1 MLKPIALLMLALMS
15 VTARPLAAAE
25 RLIPMTELIFEES
38 EPGVEPYRSRML
50 LSEDWLRLDDGSDGG
65 DYILFDRKAREIH
78 SFNRGDRTELVIP
91 PRDIAP
97 VDFTVEHRR
106 SAQTLEDA
114 PKIAGGTPV
123 EHRFTADGK
132 LCRRSINVSGFLPE
146 FTAVMKDYEQL
157 LAEQG
162 KQTLPRIP
170 ADVRESCYMSNNFL
184 YPVDYLE
191 PGFPLFVINDQQRSR
206 KLVGYREVELPE
218 ALMQP
223 VKGYRRYAPP
233 PANPDD
239 VQPGQAMPGPLT
251 ISSEGPSE

>member
-1 MLKPIALLMLALMS
+1 MLKPIALLTLCMLTLGMAW
-15 VTARPLAAAE
+15 PLSADE
-25 RLIPMTELIFEES
+25 DRIPMTELIFEES

-50 LSEDWLRLDDGSDGG
+50 LSENWLRLDDGTDDG
-65 DYILFDRKAREIH
+65 DFILFDRKAREIH

-91 PRDIAP
+91 PRAVAP
-97 VDFTVEHRR
+97 VDFEVAYGS
-106 SAQTLEDA
+106 SARVLEDA

-132 LCRRSINVSGFLPE
+132 LCRRSINVRGFLPE
-146 FTAVMKDYEQL
+146 FTGTLKDYEQL

-184 YPVDYLE
+184 NPVDYLE
-191 PGFPLFVINDQQRSR
+191 PGFPLFVINDRQRSR
-206 KLVGYREVELPE
+206 KLVGYRQAELP
-218 ALMQP
+218 ASLMRP
-223 VKGYRRYAPP
+223 LSGYRRYSPP

-239 VQPGQAMPGPLT
+239 VRPGQSMPGPLS
-251 ISSEGPSE
+251 ISSEGQ